1 MSEGMI
7 AFEPREELGKA
18 AARRMRRAGRV
29 PAVIYGEI
37 EKSKQVSL
45 DSHELMLALKQD
57 HAILNL
63 AKDSEKHRVIVR
75 EIQRHPVKGTIIH
88 VDFLQVKKGQKLTL
102 SVPLKFEGRPLG
114 VQEGGML
121 DEVRNEVEIEVL
133 PKDIPNFIE
142 INIDNLEIGD
152 SIRVKDIEA
161 ENFTILTDE
170 DSVLCR
176 CEVPRGLVEEEAV
189 EGEEEEELDEE
200 MAEPEVITAKD
211 KDEEAGE

>member
-7 AFEPREELGKA
+7 AFEPREEMGKA
-18 AARRMRRAGRV
+18 AARRMRRTGRV

-37 EKSKQVSL
+37 EKYKQVSV

-57 HAILNL
+57 HALLNL
-63 AKDSEKHRVIVR
+63 TKESEKHRVIVR
-75 EIQRHPVKGTIIH
+75 EIQRHPVKDTIIH
-88 VDFLQVKKGQKLTL
+88 VDFLKVKKGQKLTL

-114 VQEGGML
+114 VLEGGML

-142 INIDNLEIGD
+142 INIDNLTIGD
-152 SIRVKDIEA
+152 SLRVKDIVS

-170 DSVLCR
+170 DSVICR
-176 CEVPRGLVEEEAV
+176 CEVPRGMVEEEAV
-189 EGEEEEELDEE
+189 EGEEEELDEE

-211 KDEEAGE
+211 KDDEGGE